1 MEVTVMPF
9 SLTLSHEVLP
19 TALAEPWL
27 LRSEKMI
34 QSSLLQHRSRC
45 PESAPDSRAKSLAC
59 RPSSRSA
66 SRPEPAPSFPAV
78 QALAPRIRK
87 SPPYIHVQIAAYCV
101 S

>member
-34 QSSLLQHRSRC
+34 QSSL
-45 PESAPDSRAKSLAC
+45 PTTP
-59 RPSSRSA
+59 
-66 SRPEPAPSFPAV
+66 FP
-78 QALAPRIRK
+78 LP
-87 SPPYIHVQIAAYCV
+87 
-101 S
+101 